1 MSVIIVTRCRVD
13 DFDTWRPKFD
23 AFVSTQPAL
32 LSNRVWQ
39 GADDP
44 NQIVL
49 METWESREA
58 AATEPRSH
66 PQLEEL
72 MAADGVDLSSVTMDI
87 VDEVTGPPRAEPRT
101 YPTRRSAA

>member
-1 MSVIIVTRCRVD
+1 MSVIMVIRCRVD

-32 LSNRVWQ
+32 LSYRVWQ

-58 AATEPRSH
+58 ADAILSH

-72 MAADGVDLSSVTMDI
+72 MAADGVDLSSVTRDI
-87 VDEVTGPPRAEPRT
+87 VDEVT
-101 YPTRRSAA
+101 

>member
-1 MSVIIVTRCRVD
+1 VSVIIVTRCRVD

-23 AFVSTQPAL
+23 AFVSTQSAL
-32 LSNRVWQ
+32 LSYRVWQ

-58 AATEPRSH
+58 ADAILRH

-72 MAADGVDLSSVTMDI
+72 MAADGVDVSSVTMDI
-87 VDEVTGPPRAEPRT
+87 VDEVT
-101 YPTRRSAA
+101 

>member
-1 MSVIIVTRCRVD
+1 LAARKIRRQVMPVIVTRCRVD
-13 DFDTWRPKFD
+13 DFDTWRPRFD

-32 LSNRVWQ
+32 LSYRVWQ
-39 GADDP
+39 GTDDP

-58 AATEPRSH
+58 LDALLNH

-72 MAADGVDLSSVTMDI
+72 MAADGVELSSVTMDV
-87 VDEVTGPPRAEPRT
+87 VDEVT
-101 YPTRRSAA
+101 

>member
-1 MSVIIVTRCRVD
+1 MSVMIVTRCRVD

-32 LSNRVWQ
+32 LSYRVWQ

-58 AATEPRSH
+58 ADAILSH

-87 VDEVTGPPRAEPRT
+87 VDEVT
-101 YPTRRSAA
+101 

>member
-1 MSVIIVTRCRVD
+1 MPVLVLTRCRVD

-23 AFVSTQPAL
+23 TFVSTQPAL
-32 LSNRVWQ
+32 LSYRVWR

-44 NQIVL
+44 NLILL

-58 AATEPRSH
+58 VDAILSH

-72 MAADGVDLSSVTMDI
+72 MAADGVDLSSVTMD
-87 VDEVTGPPRAEPRT
+87 VVGEVT
-101 YPTRRSAA
+101 